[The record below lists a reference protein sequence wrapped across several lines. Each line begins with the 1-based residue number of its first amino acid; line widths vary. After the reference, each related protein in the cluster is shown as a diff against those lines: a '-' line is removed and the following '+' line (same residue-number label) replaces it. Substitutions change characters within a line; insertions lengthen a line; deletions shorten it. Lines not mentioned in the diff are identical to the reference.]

1 LTFKWPGVPAVRASE
16 HELADFA
23 ELVGWQKK
31 SISRTSLSK
40 LLGRNKEN
48 DYSRGVPEE
57 EETDEVV
64 ESAYTEIEQR
74 KEACGDGYPFEITRK
89 GYTLRANQGA
99 SSNSKHI
106 IYKYLLLATR
116 LNMQSNRVHAG
127 IDGALLFEELVA
139 ESAREYL
146 GPRAESLVFGT
157 VAGSSNFPGKVNE
170 LCRKM
175 KEGNGFTTRSGALSN
190 QKDGKLDV
198 VVWKP
203 FADKLAGKLIAFGQ
217 CKTGTSYKES
227 LTQLQPDSFCRKWLR
242 SFPAVPP
249 IRAFFVS
256 EALSRSQWYNYV
268 SDAGLLFDRCRIVE
282 FCDGISGDVLEKVK
296 NWTSAAAAAAE
307 LPN

>member
-1 LTFKWPGVPAVRASE
+1 LTFKWPGVPSARASE

-23 ELVGWQKK
+23 ELAGWQKK
-31 SISRTSLSK
+31 SMSMTSLSK
-40 LLGRNKEN
+40 LFGRNEEN

-57 EETDEVV
+57 DVTDGVAEA
-64 ESAYTEIEQR
+64 AYAEIEQR
-74 KEACGDGYPFEITRK
+74 KKACGDGYPFEITRK
-89 GYTLRANQGA
+89 GYTLRANQSA
-99 SSNSKHI
+99 DSNPKHI

-116 LNMQSNRVHAG
+116 LNMQSNRVHAD

-157 VAGSSNFPGKVNE
+157 AAGSANFSDKVNE
-170 LCRKM
+170 LCKKM
-175 KEGNGFTTRSGALSN
+175 KEGNGFISRSSTLSN

-203 FADKLAGKLIAFGQ
+203 FADKSAGKLIAFGQ

-242 SFPAVPP
+242 SSPAVPP

-256 EALSRSQWYNYV
+256 EALSRSQWYNDI

-282 FCDGISGDVLEKVK
+282 FCDDISGNVLEKVR